1 MMKCASIVVVYIT
14 IALASSVMT
23 AATFTV
29 TSKKDSGPGSLR
41 QAILDANAN
50 PGADTVDFAVTGTIT
65 LTSGELAIT
74 DALTIIGPSAGTL
87 TINGNY
93 ASRIFDVE
101 STNVSISGLIITN
114 GVADASAVGGSL
126 GGGIRNAGGTLTLS
140 NVTLSN
146 NVVFGGSSGGDGG
159 GIANVLNGTVSA
171 SNVTL
176 TRNVATGS
184 CSPGL
189 GGGVYNDATST
200 LSFFTSHV
208 TRNIAAGSSG
218 VGGGVYTLGTFTFDS
233 KTVITGNRASTSG
246 NNIGP

>member
-1 MMKCASIVVVYIT
+1 MKSAITALLYVV
-14 IALASSVMT
+14 IAFAPAGMS

-29 TSKKDSGPGSLR
+29 TSKKDSGAGSLR

-50 PGADTVDFAVTGTIT
+50 PGPDIVDFAVTGTIT
-65 LTSGELAIT
+65 LTSGQMTIT
-74 DALTIIGPSAGTL
+74 DALTIIGPSAGSI

-93 ASRIFDVE
+93 ASRIFDIE
-101 STNVSISGLIITN
+101 STSVSISGLIITN
-114 GVADASAVGGSL
+114 GVADASATGGSL
-126 GGGIRNAGGTLTLS
+126 GGGIRNAGGSLTLS
-140 NVTLSN
+140 SVTLSN
-146 NVVFGGSSGGDGG
+146 NVALGGSSGGDGG
-159 GIANVLNGTVSA
+159 GIANVLAGIVRA

-189 GGGVYNDATST
+189 GGGIYNDAASA
-200 LSFFTSHV
+200 LSFTASHV
-208 TRNIAAGSSG
+208 TRNIAGGSPG
-218 VGGGVYTLGTFTFDS
+218 VGGGVYNLGTFSYDS